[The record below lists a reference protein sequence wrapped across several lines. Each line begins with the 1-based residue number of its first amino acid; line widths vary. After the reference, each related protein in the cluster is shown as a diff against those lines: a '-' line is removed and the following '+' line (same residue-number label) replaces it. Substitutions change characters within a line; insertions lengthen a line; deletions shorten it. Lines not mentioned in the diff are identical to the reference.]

1 MESPRRRGRGWRGAL
16 GCGTSGGARRGR
28 GRGGCRSTDRPLL
41 EAREGRA
48 CLQLR
53 VRHRLGDAVHER
65 RGRPGRLFRHRRA
78 SREHGSEARRA
89 DPRCCQRRTRCSTGA
104 DRTWHA
110 RSVRHGEAR
119 VIVTDRLRPHVFR
132 LPIEKI
138 RAGYKSDI
146 YFARTKLILERD
158 GLRDRV
164 TMQVFQK
171 RPDGVI
177 VGTDLTLGMLQGGA
191 GRYRDLAKS
200 EALFERYLA
209 EERRLYAAWLEL
221 PALDW
226 TAYAPIA
233 REVFDISRELA
244 SLWEPGWRAL
254 EVESL
259 YDGETAERGEP
270 VMRIEGEYA
279 AFAHLETLYLGA
291 LSEGTRVATNTR
303 DVVGA
308 ANGKPVIMFGA
319 RHQVHEAQAGSGYA
333 AYVGGATAVS
343 TDEQGEWWGS
353 TGLGTVP
360 HALIAVYRGDTTV
373 ATLKFDEYINRAPD
387 AIGHLTAKGTPEGH
401 VNVTS
406 LVDFNN
412 DVVNTLLG
420 VAHALGAR
428 LWGVRVD
435 TSESLVD
442 RAILRELEE
451 KEGVANTELR
461 GVTPRLVELLRE
473 ALDQSGYRH
482 VRIVASGGFDAQKI
496 RPFEDLRVAVDV
508 YGVGSALVHRVGF
521 DHTADIA
528 RAEGRP
534 RAKVGRRYIA
544 SDRLHPVDWPSLVG
558 EPDWARSSS

>member
-1 MESPRRRGRGWRGAL
+1 
-16 GCGTSGGARRGR
+16 
-28 GRGGCRSTDRPLL
+28 
-41 EAREGRA
+41 
-48 CLQLR
+48 
-53 VRHRLGDAVHER
+53 
-65 RGRPGRLFRHRRA
+65 
-78 SREHGSEARRA
+78 
-89 DPRCCQRRTRCSTGA
+89 
-104 DRTWHA
+104 
-110 RSVRHGEAR
+110 

-158 GLRDRV
+158 GRRDRV

-171 RPDGVI
+171 RPNAVI
-177 VGTDLTLGMLQGGA
+177 VGTDLTLAMLHVGA
-191 GRYRDLAKS
+191 GQYRDRATS

-209 EERRLYAAWLEL
+209 AERRLYAAWLEL

-226 TAYAPIA
+226 NAYAPIA

-244 SLWEPGWRAL
+244 TLWEPAWHELSVA
-254 EVESL
+254 SL
-259 YDGETAERGEP
+259 YDGETAASHEP
-270 VMRIEGEYA
+270 IMHIEGEYA

-303 DVVGA
+303 EVVTA

-353 TGLGTVP
+353 MGLGTVP
-360 HALIAVYRGDTTV
+360 HALIAVYGGDTTV
-373 ATLKFDEYINRAPD
+373 ATLKFDEYINRASD

-406 LVDFNN
+406 LVDFQN
-412 DVVNTLLG
+412 DVVNTSLG

-451 KEGVANTELR
+451 KEGVAVGELR
-461 GVTPRLVELLRE
+461 GVTPRLVELLRD
-473 ALDQSGYRH
+473 ALDRNGYRH
-482 VRIVASGGFDAQKI
+482 VRIVASGGFDAEKI
-496 RPFEDLRVAVDV
+496 RRFEDLHVPVDV
-508 YGVGSALVHRVGF
+508 YGVGSALVHGSGF
-521 DHTADIA
+521 DHTADIV
-528 RAEGRP
+528 RVGGRP
-534 RAKVGRRYIA
+534 LAKTGRRYIE
-544 SDRLHPVDWPSLVG
+544 SQRLHQVDWRSLVS
-558 EPDWARSSS
+558 EKDWAHSSS

>member
-1 MESPRRRGRGWRGAL
+1 
-16 GCGTSGGARRGR
+16 
-28 GRGGCRSTDRPLL
+28 
-41 EAREGRA
+41 
-48 CLQLR
+48 
-53 VRHRLGDAVHER
+53 
-65 RGRPGRLFRHRRA
+65 
-78 SREHGSEARRA
+78 
-89 DPRCCQRRTRCSTGA
+89 
-104 DRTWHA
+104 
-110 RSVRHGEAR
+110 
-119 VIVTDRLRPHVFR
+119 VIVTERLRPHVFR

-171 RPDGVI
+171 HPEAVI
-177 VGTDLTLGMLQGGA
+177 VGTDQTLAILHVGA
-191 GRYRDLAKS
+191 GRYNDRARA

-209 EERRLYAAWLEL
+209 AERRLYAAWLAL

-226 TAYAPIA
+226 SRYEPIA

-244 SLWEPGWRAL
+244 SLWEPGWRDL

-319 RHQVHEAQAGSGYA
+319 RHQAHEAQAGSGYA
-333 AYVGGATAVS
+333 AYVGGAIGVS

-360 HALIAVYRGDTTV
+360 HALIAVYGGDTTV
-373 ATLKFDEYINRAPD
+373 ATLKFDEYINRAAD
-387 AIGHLTAKGTPEGH
+387 AIGHLTARGTPEGH

-406 LVDFNN
+406 LVDFQN
-412 DVVNTLLG
+412 DVVNTSVG

-435 TSESLVD
+435 TSESMID
-442 RAILRELEE
+442 RAVLRELEE
-451 KEGVANTELR
+451 RGGEATDDVR

-473 ALDQSGYRH
+473 ALDRQGYPH
-482 VRIVASGGFDAQKI
+482 VRIVASGGFDAAKI
-496 RPFEDLRVAVDV
+496 RRFEQLGVPVDV
-508 YGVGSALVHRVGF
+508 YGVGSALVHGAGF
-521 DHTADIA
+521 DHTADIV
-528 RAEGRP
+528 RVDGRP
-534 RAKVGRRYIA
+534 LAKTGRRYIE
-544 SDRLHPVDWPSLVG
+544 SDRLKAVDWRSLIG
-558 EPDWARSSS
+558 EAEWVRSSS